1 MVVTHRHV
9 VGRLSAR
16 ALHGDVVT
24 LRGTPFAEHDVDH
37 VPVSEVATDAVF
49 VERKV
54 FAEHHLAI
62 ARLPP
67 VVAVAPFLRIR
78 QHLLEV
84 HAEEFA
90 LIARAVVGLDQ
101 GAELR
106 RHVGIV
112 RQDGGRFPG
121 DVVRVIHRGAIRF
134 AGRFRGDED
143 HTEGRTRT
151 VDGGRCGV
159 LEHGDALDVLRVEER
174 EVVHRHP
181 VDEDEGGALCAVAQC
196 SHAADGHRGCGAK
209 LTAAVHD
216 REARHGA
223 LKRLRDVRIRPCLEC
238 LTDVY
243 RGHGAGQ
250 VDLLLRA
257 VTHDDDFVQQLAI
270 LMQHDAHR
278 GRSRHL
284 LGAVADVGDDE
295 PRARFGTE
303 REFPVGVGDCTVRRA
318 FFQHAGADNGL
329 ALIVHDH
336 AVHDAVGLHFGG
348 CRPEGRPVR
357 FHDMGHAPR
366 QRNHCPGCNDSL
378 IMSSSFSC
386 VCHNMQC
393 IK

>member
-1 MVVTHRHV
+1 M
-9 VGRLSAR
+9 
-16 ALHGDVVT
+16 
-24 LRGTPFAEHDVDH
+24 
-37 VPVSEVATDAVF
+37 
-49 VERKV
+49 
-54 FAEHHLAI
+54 
-62 ARLPP
+62 
-67 VVAVAPFLRIR
+67 
-78 QHLLEV
+78 
-84 HAEEFA
+84 
-90 LIARAVVGLDQ
+90 
-101 GAELR
+101 
-106 RHVGIV
+106 
-112 RQDGGRFPG
+112 
-121 DVVRVIHRGAIRF
+121 
-134 AGRFRGDED
+134 
-143 HTEGRTRT
+143 
-151 VDGGRCGV
+151 
-159 LEHGDALDVLRVEER
+159 DVLRVEER

-216 REARHGA
+216 REARHSA

-238 LTDVY
+238 LTDVD

-278 GRSRHL
+278 GRSCHL